1 MCHRCKDREELKD
14 NLRERIKDAEAI
26 MATWPDWKRN
36 TDWLNNSPTVKV
48 PREPI
53 FDEDKIDY

>member
-1 MCHRCKDREELKD
+1 MKD
-14 NLRERIKDAEAI
+14 NLRERIKEAEGI
-26 MATWPDWKRN
+26 IATWPDWKRN